1 MKKGIEVW
9 HEWTRIGK
17 NSRSVL
23 AIHVKKAKGKL
34 TLDEIKAAVKEACG
48 EDFYLLTI
56 DLYHEESEPQ
66 YDEDTSGDFV
76 TLYLAY
82 EMMHL
87 AAEDYD

>member
-9 HEWTRIGK
+9 HEWTRIGR

-23 AIHVKKAKGKL
+23 AIHVK
-34 TLDEIKAAVKEACG
+34 EAQG